1 MTDYKHGSKLVF
13 WVNEKF
19 QITDQL
25 DLENIKQR
33 DYRID
38 ASGQISCFLND
49 SSLSDAKQKLDF
61 IAAHLMVTLPS
72 FSKGIILIPY
82 TLDGLKDSGFDIK
95 PENVVSQ
102 LDIHHCEIIGVN
114 EGNCKNLI
122 SLGYSNLITEKIH
135 NLYDIE
141 SLWDILK
148 GNPQLFREYF
158 SVYSNKKSIAMSA
171 LKGYKKDPE
180 FRQIFTEELN

>member
-38 ASGQISCFLND
+38 ANGQISCFLND

-82 TLDGLKDSGFDIK
+82 TLDGL
-95 PENVVSQ
+95 
-102 LDIHHCEIIGVN
+102 
-114 EGNCKNLI
+114 NL
-122 SLGYSNLITEKIH
+122 N
-135 NLYDIE
+135 
-141 SLWDILK
+141 
-148 GNPQLFREYF
+148 F
-158 SVYSNKKSIAMSA
+158 
-171 LKGYKKDPE
+171 
-180 FRQIFTEELN
+180 